1 MVTDGVSRDNVA
13 LPAKALRDRNIII
26 FAIGVGEVEFS
37 QLLEITNDQS
47 KVYYEEKFE
56 SLQNLEKEILYQ
68 VCIPQGE

>member
-13 LPAKALRDRNIII
+13 IPAKVLRDRNIII